1 MENARRRFRA
11 GLALGL
17 LAAVG
22 LPARA
27 QEPSAREAARAVLQR
42 HAESLVTVRLVLKR
56 RFIAQG
62 RERGSADT
70 PLEVAGTLL
79 TPQGLTV
86 VSDAATN
93 PSVLSA
99 SPADAENRV
108 DVDTSDVK
116 IVLRD
121 GRELPA
127 RVVLRDQD
135 LDLAFVLPREA
146 GLKLPALDLLA
157 QAAPVPAP
165 LDDLV
170 FLYPTARSLNREVGV
185 ALERVRAVT
194 KKPRTFVAS
203 DTFLGMQ
210 SLGCPVFDAHG
221 RVVGLSVV
229 RRAPRT
235 QAGSGGLRDFFEL
248 LTPVVLTSA
257 DVSDVARQALQQ
269 SERPDAPPA
278 SPAPPPAP

>member
-1 MENARRRFRA
+1 MRGPE
-11 GLALGL
+11 GL
-17 LAAVG
+17 
-22 LPARA
+22 
-27 QEPSAREAARAVLQR
+27 RAVLVAGVLAALAVPCWAEPASLAVTGRAVLER
-42 HAESLVTVRLVLKR
+42 HAASLVTVRLVLKR

-70 PLEVAGTLL
+70 TLEVAGTLL
-79 TPQGLTV
+79 TPEGLTV
-86 VSDAATN
+86 VSDASTN
-93 PSVLSA
+93 PGVLTA
-99 SPADAENRV
+99 SPGDADNRV

-116 IVLRD
+116 ILLRD

-135 LDLAFVLPREA
+135 LDLAFLLPRER
-146 GLKLPALDLLA
+146 GEKLPALDLEA

-170 FLYPTARSLNREVGV
+170 FLYPMPRSLNREVGV
-185 ALERVRAVT
+185 ALERARAVT

-210 SLGCPVFDAHG
+210 SLGCPVFDARG
-221 RVVGLSVV
+221 GVVGLSVV

-235 QAGSGGLRDFFEL
+235 QGGSGGLRDFFEL

-257 DVSDVARQALQQ
+257 DVLDVARQALQQ
-269 SERPDAPPA
+269 AAAPPSPPP
-278 SPAPPPAP
+278 SPAP

>member
-1 MENARRRFRA
+1 MGRLLRSCSA
-11 GLALGL
+11 L
-17 LAAVG
+17 LAALATAGAAPVE
-22 LPARA
+22 A
-27 QEPSAREAARAVLQR
+27 QEPTPAATARAVLQR
-42 HAESLVTVRLVLKR
+42 HAASLVTVRLVLKR

-70 PLEVAGTLL
+70 TLEMAGTLL
-79 TPQGLTV
+79 TPEGLTV
-86 VSDAATN
+86 VSDASTN
-93 PSVLSA
+93 PGVLTA
-99 SPADAENRV
+99 SPGDAENRV

-116 IVLRD
+116 VLLRD

-135 LDLAFVLPREA
+135 LDLAFLLPRER
-146 GLKLPALDLLA
+146 GLKLPALDLEA

-170 FLYPTARSLNREVGV
+170 FLYPMPRSLNREVGV

-194 KKPRTFVAS
+194 RKPRTFVAS

-210 SLGCPVFDAHG
+210 SLGCPVFDARG
-221 RVVGLSVV
+221 GVVGLSVV

-235 QAGSGGLRDFFEL
+235 QAGGGGLRDFFEL

-257 DVSDVARQALQQ
+257 DVLDVARQALQQ
-269 SERPDAPPA
+269 AAAVPSPEP
-278 SPAPPPAP
+278 SPAP

>member
-1 MENARRRFRA
+1 MRGPGRFRA
-11 GLALGL
+11 VLVAAA
-17 LAAVG
+17 LAA
-22 LPARA
+22 PAA
-27 QEPSAREAARAVLQR
+27 ASGAEPASLAAAGRAVLQR
-42 HAESLVTVRLVLKR
+42 HAASLVTVRLVLKR

-70 PLEVAGTLL
+70 TLEVAGTLL
-79 TPQGLTV
+79 TPEGLTV
-86 VSDAATN
+86 VSDASTN
-93 PSVLSA
+93 PGVLTA
-99 SPADAENRV
+99 SPGDADNRI

-116 IVLRD
+116 ILLRD

-135 LDLAFVLPREA
+135 LDLAFLLPRER
-146 GLKLPALDLLA
+146 GEKLPALDLEA

-170 FLYPTARSLNREVGV
+170 FLYPMPRSLNREVGV
-185 ALERVRAVT
+185 ALERARAVT

-203 DTFLGMQ
+203 DTFVGMQ
-210 SLGCPVFDAHG
+210 SLGCPVFDARG
-221 RVVGLSVV
+221 GVVGLSVV

-235 QAGSGGLRDFFEL
+235 QAGSGGLRDFFEM

-257 DVSDVARQALQQ
+257 DVLDVARQALQQ
-269 SERPDAPPA
+269 AAAPPSPPP
-278 SPAPPPAP
+278 SPAP

>member
-1 MENARRRFRA
+1 MRGPGGLRA
-11 GLALGL
+11 VL
-17 LAAVG
+17 LAGALAALAVPCG
-22 LPARA
+22 AE
-27 QEPSAREAARAVLQR
+27 EPSLADAGRAVLQR
-42 HAESLVTVRLVLKR
+42 HAASLVTVRLVLKR

-70 PLEVAGTLL
+70 TLEVAGTLL
-79 TPQGLTV
+79 TPDGLTV
-86 VSDAATN
+86 VSDASTN
-93 PSVLSA
+93 PGVLTA
-99 SPADAENRV
+99 SPGDADNRI

-116 IVLRD
+116 ILLRD

-135 LDLAFVLPREA
+135 LDLAFLLPRER
-146 GLKLPALDLLA
+146 GEKLPALDLEA

-170 FLYPTARSLNREVGV
+170 FLYPMPRSLNREVGV
-185 ALERVRAVT
+185 ALERARAVT

-203 DTFLGMQ
+203 DTFVGMQ
-210 SLGCPVFDAHG
+210 SLGCPVFDARG
-221 RVVGLSVV
+221 GVVGLSVV

-235 QAGSGGLRDFFEL
+235 QAGSGGLRDFFEM

-257 DVSDVARQALQQ
+257 DVLDVARQALQQ
-269 SERPDAPPA
+269 AAAPPSPPP
-278 SPAPPPAP
+278 SPAP

>member
-1 MENARRRFRA
+1 MRGPGRFRTVLVA
-11 GLALGL
+11 GALAALAAPCGAEETGLA
-17 LAAVG
+17 AAG
-22 LPARA
+22 
-27 QEPSAREAARAVLQR
+27 RAVLQR
-42 HAESLVTVRLVLKR
+42 HAASLVTVRLVLKR

-70 PLEVAGTLL
+70 TLEVAGTLL
-79 TPQGLTV
+79 TPEGLTV
-86 VSDAATN
+86 VSDASTN
-93 PSVLSA
+93 PGVLTA
-99 SPADAENRV
+99 APGDADSRV

-116 IVLRD
+116 ILLRD

-135 LDLAFVLPREA
+135 LDLAFLLPRER
-146 GLKLPALDLLA
+146 GEKLPALDLEA

-170 FLYPTARSLNREVGV
+170 FLYPMPRSLNREVGV
-185 ALERVRAVT
+185 ALERARAVT

-210 SLGCPVFDAHG
+210 SLGCPVFDARG
-221 RVVGLSVV
+221 GVVGLSVV

-235 QAGSGGLRDFFEL
+235 QGGSGGLRDFFEL

-257 DVSDVARQALQQ
+257 DVLDVARQALQQ
-269 SERPDAPPA
+269 AAAPPSPSP
-278 SPAPPPAP
+278 SPAP

>member
-1 MENARRRFRA
+1 MKSS
-11 GLALGL
+11 L
-17 LAAVG
+17 LVG
-22 LPARA
+22 LVLVWAAPVPA
-27 QEPSAREAARAVLQR
+27 QEPSAHETARAVLQR

-70 PLEVAGTLL
+70 PLELAGTLL

-86 VSDAATN
+86 VSDASTN
-93 PSVLSA
+93 PSVIGTT
-99 SPADAENRV
+99 PGDAENRV

-135 LDLAFVLPREA
+135 LDLAFLLPKEA
-146 GLKLPALDLLA
+146 GLKLPALDLEA

-165 LDDLV
+165 LDELV
-170 FLYPTARSLNREVGV
+170 FLYPMARSLNREVGV

-210 SLGCPVFDAHG
+210 SLGCPVFDARG

-235 QAGSGGLRDFFEL
+235 QPGSGGLRDFFEL

-257 DVSDVARQALQQ
+257 DVRDVARQALEQA
-269 SERPDAPPA
+269 ERPALPVP
-278 SPAPPPAP
+278 SPAP